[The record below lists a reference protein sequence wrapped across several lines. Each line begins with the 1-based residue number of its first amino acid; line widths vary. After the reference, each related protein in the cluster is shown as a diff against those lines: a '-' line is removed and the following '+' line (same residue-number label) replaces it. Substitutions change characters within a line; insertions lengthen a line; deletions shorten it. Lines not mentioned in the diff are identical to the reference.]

1 MAGSGAVMAPWLQ
14 DFGLAGV
21 DYGDAEVK
29 AMIDAL
35 AGLGV
40 DRYLLWSPTV
50 TYSAGALAPAS

>member
-1 MAGSGAVMAPWLQ
+1 MSGGGAVMAPWLQ
-14 DFGLAGV
+14 DFALSGV
-21 DYGDAEVK
+21 DYGDAEVR

-50 TYSAGALAPAS
+50 TYSAGALAPSS